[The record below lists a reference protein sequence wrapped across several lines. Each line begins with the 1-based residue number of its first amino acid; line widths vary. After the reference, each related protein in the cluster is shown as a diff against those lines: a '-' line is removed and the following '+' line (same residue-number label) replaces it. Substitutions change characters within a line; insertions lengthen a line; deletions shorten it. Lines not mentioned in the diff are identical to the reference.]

1 MNAVFYPVHLCHERT
16 LELLLAEYDIVH
28 FRDFMALQLTPFMG
42 TTAFPDRMGDYY
54 PELLDAGR
62 IIQGH
67 NVSGALHPDMI
78 AAVDRDLAD
87 PAWRSIFH
95 DALSDDYQFQR
106 TLFDESEIRQR
117 RNGGSVEI
125 SVLSAFRTPDW
136 QTTPFSVELVK
147 TLSRRVSSSP
157 PRPGVRIRL
166 GISQNERGV
175 GLYDSTVSPTSRYGR
190 DGFGF
195 ASSSAHTILLQRTD
209 RTLQLLHQNVKGTK
223 RHVRGLPAGMGRFP
237 RL

>member
-1 MNAVFYPVHLCHERT
+1 MNALFYPVHLCHERT
-16 LELLLAEYDIVH
+16 LELLLAEYDSVH

-42 TTAFPDRMGDYY
+42 ATAFPDRMGDYY

-67 NVSGALHPDMI
+67 NVSGTLHPDMI

-106 TLFDESEIRQR
+106 TLFDESEIRKR
-117 RNGGSVEI
+117 RDDDSVEI
-125 SVLSAFRTPDW
+125 PLLSGFRTPDW

-147 TLSRRVSSSP
+147 TLSRRSRP
-157 PRPGVRIRL
+157 HQHDPRFEYGWALVKTSAALVYTIQLCRKLHGTAVTDSASHHRLLAQSCYRERI
-166 GISQNERGV
+166 
-175 GLYDSTVSPTSRYGR
+175 GLSNSC
-190 DGFGF
+190 
-195 ASSSAHTILLQRTD
+195 
-209 RTLQLLHQNVKGTK
+209 VKREGY
-223 RHVRGLPAGMGRFP
+223 
-237 RL
+237 

>member
-1 MNAVFYPVHLCHERT
+1 MNALFYPVHLCHERT

-67 NVSGALHPDMI
+67 NVSGTLHPDMI
-78 AAVDRDLAD
+78 AAIDRDLVD

-106 TLFDESEIRQR
+106 MLFDESEIRKR
-117 RNGGSVEI
+117 GDDDSVEI
-125 SVLSAFRTPDW
+125 PLLSGFRTPDW

-147 TLSRRVSSSP
+147 TLSRRSRPHQHDPGFEYGWALVKTSAALAYTIQLCRKLHGTAVTDSSSHH
-157 PRPGVRIRL
+157 RLLAQSCYRERI
-166 GISQNERGV
+166 
-175 GLYDSTVSPTSRYGR
+175 GLSNSC
-190 DGFGF
+190 
-195 ASSSAHTILLQRTD
+195 
-209 RTLQLLHQNVKGTK
+209 VKREGY
-223 RHVRGLPAGMGRFP
+223 
-237 RL
+237 

>member
-1 MNAVFYPVHLCHERT
+1 MNAVFYPVHLCHART
-16 LELLLAEYDIVH
+16 LELLLAKYDIVH
-28 FRDFMALQLTPFMG
+28 FRDFMALQLTPFVG

-95 DALSDDYQFQR
+95 DALSDDYHFQR

-117 RNGGSVEI
+117 RNGGSAAI
-125 SVLSAFRTPDW
+125 PLLSGFRTPDR
-136 QTTPFSVELVK
+136 QTTSFSVELVK
-147 TLSRRVSSSP
+147 TLSRRSRPHQHDPKFEYGWALVKTSAALAYTIQLCHQLHGRAVTDSASHHRLLTQSCYRERIELSSSC
-157 PRPGVRIRL
+157 
-166 GISQNERGV
+166 
-175 GLYDSTVSPTSRYGR
+175 
-190 DGFGF
+190 
-195 ASSSAHTILLQRTD
+195 
-209 RTLQLLHQNVKGTK
+209 VKREGY
-223 RHVRGLPAGMGRFP
+223 
-237 RL
+237 